1 MKNNTNTKNIPTTN
15 DREYIVL
22 IIGSDANAYYMARCY
37 HEAYHQKAHVLAKS
51 MLPYTHY
58 SNILNLTYDESIWTE
73 EGFLKAIYSFKGEHP
88 NKKILLISSNE
99 SYARFIAKNKTKL
112 LKDNFIFNYPNL
124 EIIDSL
130 MMKEKFYKTYQ
141 NGIIDIP
148 TTYYFDCSKEKKFTK
163 KMTYPII
170 VKPSNVIM
178 YNHLSFPGKN
188 KIYKLENKQE
198 LDDVIAKIIKSGYT
212 DTLIIQDFIPGD
224 DSYLFD
230 AVAYC
235 DKSKK
240 VKILSLAQIGLQ
252 EHSKNM
258 VGNAAVLING
268 FYQYGSPKEI
278 ETQMKTFLED
288 IGYQGFAEF
297 DLKYDYRDQKFKV
310 LEINARQG
318 RSSYYL
324 TPLGCNLIKVLID
337 DLIYN
342 KKTEYRF
349 LNDKVL
355 LSFVPKG
362 VIKKYI
368 KNVEYKR
375 TALNL
380 WKQQGSAVNP
390 IKYKKDRNIKRYLYL
405 TKKHFRYYK
414 EYKNGYW
421 KVS

>member
-1 MKNNTNTKNIPTTN
+1 M
-15 DREYIVL
+15 EYVVL

-37 HEAYHQKAHVLAKS
+37 HEAYNDKAYVLAKS

-58 SNILNLTYDESIWTE
+58 SNILNLFYDDAIWNE
-73 EGFLKAIYSFKGEHP
+73 EGFLNAIYSFKEKHHD
-88 NKKILLISSNE
+88 KKILLISSNE
-99 SYARFIAKNKTKL
+99 SYAEFISKNKKKL
-112 LKDNFIFNYPNL
+112 LKDNFIFNYPDID
-124 EIIDSL
+124 IIESL

-141 NGIIDIP
+141 NTSINIP
-148 TTYYFDCSKEKKFTK
+148 NTYYFDCSKESKFNQK
-163 KMTYPII
+163 VNYPII
-170 VKPSNVIM
+170 LKPSNVIM
-178 YNHLSFPGKN
+178 YNHLSFEGKN
-188 KIYKLENKQE
+188 KIYKIENKKE
-198 LDDVIAKIIKSGYT
+198 LDKTITNIIKSGYT
-212 DTLIIQDFIPGD
+212 DKLIIQDFIPGD

-230 AVAYC
+230 AVAYVSK
-235 DKSKK
+235 DKK

-268 FYQYGSPKEI
+268 YYQYGNIEEI
-278 ETQMKTFLED
+278 ENQMKTFLED

-324 TPLGCNLIKVLID
+324 TPLGCNLVKTLID

-342 KKTEYRF
+342 KEMKYKF
-349 LNDKVL
+349 LKDKVL

-362 VIKKYI
+362 IIKKYI
-368 KNVEYKR
+368 TNEEYKKE
-375 TALNL
+375 ALKL
-380 WKQQGSAVNP
+380 WKKQGYVNP
-390 IKYKKDRNIKRYLYL
+390 IKYHKDHNFKRYLYL
-405 TKKHFRYYK
+405 IKKHFRYYK

>member
-1 MKNNTNTKNIPTTN
+1 M
-15 DREYIVL
+15 EYVVL

-37 HEAYHQKAHVLAKS
+37 HEAYNQKAYVLAKS

-58 SNILNLTYDESIWTE
+58 SNILNLSYDDSIWTE
-73 EGFLKAIYSFKGEHP
+73 EGFLKALYSFKEKHP

-99 SYARFIAKNKTKL
+99 SYAQFISKNKKKL
-112 LKDNFIFNYPNL
+112 LKDNFVFNYPDL
-124 EIIDSL
+124 DIIESL

-141 NGIIDIP
+141 NSSIEIP
-148 TTYYFDCSKEKKFTK
+148 STYYFNCSKETKFNK
-163 KMTYPII
+163 KMNYPVIL
-170 VKPSNVIM
+170 KPSNVIM
-178 YNHLSFPGKN
+178 YNHLSFEGKN
-188 KIYKLENKQE
+188 KIYKVETKKE
-198 LDDVIAKIIKSGYT
+198 LDEIISKIIKSGYT

-230 AVAYC
+230 AVAYV
-235 DKSKK
+235 DKFKK

-268 FYQYGSPKEI
+268 YYQYGNIEEI
-278 ETQMKTFLED
+278 EEQMKSFLEE

-297 DLKYDYRDQKFKV
+297 DLKYDYRDKKFKV

-318 RSSYYL
+318 RSSYYI
-324 TPLGCNLIKVLID
+324 TPLGCNLVKVLID

-342 KKTEYRF
+342 KEMEYKF
-349 LNDKVL
+349 LKDKVL
-355 LSFVPKG
+355 LSFVPRG

-368 KNVEYKR
+368 VNEEYKKV
-375 TALNL
+375 ALSL
-380 WKQQGSAVNP
+380 WKKGVVNP
-390 IKYKKDRNIKRYLYL
+390 IKYKKDHNFKRYLYL